1 MRPAPASPR
10 RGLAPRAARAAVLG
24 LLAAALCLGA
34 APGEPAAAAAGAV
47 PGEKTLEDVMQGLK
61 EKMKQLSAALEARK
75 HDTAL
80 DAVGEMQRLVLLA
93 KTHEPKNLNDLPK
106 DGRPAHVVAFRKDLI
121 AMLRELADV
130 EVDILD
136 EHYDQALAKVN
147 SQVAQMR
154 DAGHKKYK
162 EGGGGR

>member
-1 MRPAPASPR
+1 MRPAPAPPR
-10 RGLAPRAARAAVLG
+10 RRLAPRAARAAVLG

-34 APGEPAAAAAGAV
+34 APGEPAAAAAGAAL
-47 PGEKTLEDVMQGLK
+47 GEKTLEDVMQGLK

-93 KTHEPKNLNDLPK
+93 KTHEPKNLNDTPK
-106 DGRPAHVVAFRKDLI
+106 EGRPAQVVAFRKDLI
-121 AMLRELADV
+121 ALLRELTDV

-136 EHYDQALAKVN
+136 ERYDTALAAVKGPV
-147 SQVAQMR
+147 VDMR
-154 DAGHKKYK
+154 EAGHKKYK